1 MLSYSPSAGLYPYR
15 QALAKY
21 YSSLGLAVPIEER
34 DLLITTG
41 GSEAI
46 LFTLLALCD
55 PGDEVI
61 TPEPYHPNYGMFA
74 LMAGPN

>member
-1 MLSYSPSAGLYPYR
+1 MCIRDS
-15 QALAKY
+15 Y

-34 DLLITTG
+34 DLLVTTG

-46 LFTLLALCD
+46 LFTLLAICD

-61 TPEPYHPNYGMFA
+61 TPCLLYTSTRAIATFPSAWSQPDA
-74 LMAGPN
+74 DTPIVR